1 MGGFFGQSATS
12 PLVLDSDASAYISEV
27 ESADGQSLETEVK
40 EAINDFVVGC
50 KNDNIWADI
59 KAACILCGARTL
71 NGALKPLVGTAP
83 TNVGFVSGDY
93 SRAYGILG
101 NGTAYLNSN
110 RNNNADPQDDFH
122 MSCFV
127 TRLLT
132 TGFPY
137 MGAPAA
143 NGTSQILNSAMRSR
157 NTNSDGFTH
166 ALGLLGQSRS
176 ASGTYLTMGGL
187 PADRTTVSVT
197 RTSETP
203 SNSNIFIF
211 ARSTTDRSNARIAF
225 YSIGEAT
232 DLVLLNKNVTRLVS
246 AMQGFFL

>member
-12 PLVLDSDASAYISEV
+12 PLVLDSDASAYISQV

-59 KAACILCGARTL
+59 KAACLLCGARTL

-101 NGTAYLNSN
+101 NTSAYINSN
-110 RNNNADPQDDFH
+110 RNNNADPQNDFH
-122 MSCFV
+122 MSCFI
-127 TRLLT
+127 TRIMT
-132 TGFPY
+132 TGNPF
-137 MGAPAA
+137 MGVANATGATSLIVGGLRVRNSTIDPLAPVV
-143 NGTSQILNSAMRSR
+143 
-157 NTNSDGFTH
+157 
-166 ALGLLGQSRS
+166 GLLGVSRNS
-176 ASGTYLTMGGL
+176 ASSYFFLNGG
-187 PADRTTVSVT
+187 PADKTTTSTT

-203 SNSNIFIF
+203 ADANIFIF
-211 ARSTTDRSNARIAF
+211 GRTAADVANSRLAF
-225 YSIGEAT
+225 YSIGEAI

>member
-1 MGGFFGQSATS
+1 MGFFGPFVTTPA
-12 PLVLDSDASAYISEV
+12 LVLDSDASAYITEV
-27 ESADGQSLETEVK
+27 ENADGQALETETK

-50 KNDNIWADI
+50 KNDNIWADL

-71 NGALKPLVGTAP
+71 NGALKPLAGTAP
-83 TNVGFVSGDY
+83 TNVSFVSGDY

-101 NGTAYLNSN
+101 TGTAYLNSN
-110 RNNNADPQDDFH
+110 RNNNADPQNDFH

-127 TRLLT
+127 TRLIT
-132 TGFPY
+132 SGNPY
-137 MGAPAA
+137 MGVA
-143 NGTSQILNSAMRSR
+143 NDTGASSILTSVMRSR
-157 NTNSDGFTH
+157 NVTSDTVNH
-166 ALGLLGQSRS
+166 VIGLFGQSRS
-176 ASGTYLTMGGL
+176 ASGTYLTITGF
-187 PADRTTVSVT
+187 PADRATSSIT

-203 SNSNIFIF
+203 SNADILIF
-211 ARSTTDRSNARIAF
+211 ARSAADRSNARIAF